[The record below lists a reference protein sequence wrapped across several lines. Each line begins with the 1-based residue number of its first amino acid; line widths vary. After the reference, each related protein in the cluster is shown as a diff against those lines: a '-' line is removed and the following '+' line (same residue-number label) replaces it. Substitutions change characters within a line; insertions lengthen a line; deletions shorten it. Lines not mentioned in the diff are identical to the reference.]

1 MAIVLKG
8 PVARP
13 VSNDYPKFTSSQ
25 RLVVRHPGYTDD
37 DTNELL
43 ALVATDGG
51 LEAPGVQYGLVHTAC
66 AIFAGNRF
74 DGWLSKTRDATIRGA
89 ITPQDLL
96 PVDTYYFHVPPDA
109 GAVEAFA
116 NTILTPYP
124 IVPNFHEWTFPHART
139 PTTWQAPSIGE
150 PAASLPAKHR
160 DGTCRVTNH
169 REPTESAHIIPASE
183 KDWFARNCMDKYN
196 FSGLKRG
203 QEVVNG
209 DENVILLR
217 EDVHTQWDRMCFSF
231 IPKLVDDKMW
241 AWTVHVHKPSQELHA
256 LYHNLQLQPLTGV
269 RHEYLFARFAWDLFP
284 LLQGFLQRMK
294 QRRLKLRS
302 GVQDISGL
310 DCKGFCEGQGHGR
323 SSPSRSTSRKSP
335 KRKHGDIE
343 EEGCEKLEDDA
354 DSAISGIPPGVYW
367 KAGVGG
373 GDADSEDDDLSSVGK
388 EDPFGVNRRKRQAGL
403 EAELADSQPISRKR
417 QKRALGGIY
426 SEEYRGR
433 ARVRRPP
440 DYGRKA

>member
-1 MAIVLKG
+1 MVIVLKA
-8 PVARP
+8 PVTRP
-13 VSNDYPKFTSSQ
+13 VSDDYPNFTLSP

-37 DTNELL
+37 GTNELL
-43 ALVATDGG
+43 SLVATDRG
-51 LEAPGVQYGLVHTAC
+51 LDAPGVQYGLVHTAC

-89 ITPQDLL
+89 IAPQDLL

-116 NTILTPYP
+116 NTTLTPYP

-139 PTTWQAPSIGE
+139 PPTWQAPLIGE
-150 PAASLPAKHR
+150 PVAPLPAKHR

-183 KDWFARNCMDKYN
+183 KDWFARNCMDNY
-196 FSGLKRG
+196 SLSCLKRG

-217 EDVHTQWDRMCFSF
+217 EDVHTQWDRMCFSLV
-231 IPKLVDDKMW
+231 PKLIDGDTW

-269 RHEYLFARFAWDLFP
+269 RHEYLFARFAWDFFP

-302 GVQDISGL
+302 GVQDVLGL
-310 DCKGFCEGQGHGR
+310 DCKDFCEGQGHGR

-335 KRKHGDIE
+335 KRKHGDIA
-343 EEGCEKLEDDA
+343 EEGGGELEDDA
-354 DSAISGIPPGVYW
+354 DSAIGGIPPEVYW

-373 GDADSEDDDLSSVGK
+373 GDTDSEDDPSGK
-388 EDPFGVNRRKRQAGL
+388 NRRKRQADV
-403 EAELADSQPISRKR
+403 EAELADLQPISRKR
-417 QKRALGGIY
+417 QKCALRETDG
-426 SEEYRGR
+426 EEKRGR
-433 ARVRRPP
+433 TRVQRPP
-440 DYGRKA
+440 NY